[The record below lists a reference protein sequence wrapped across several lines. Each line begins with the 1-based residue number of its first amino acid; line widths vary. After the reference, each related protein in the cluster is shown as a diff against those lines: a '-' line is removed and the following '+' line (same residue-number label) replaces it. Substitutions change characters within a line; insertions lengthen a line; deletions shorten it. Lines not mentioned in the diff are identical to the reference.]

1 MQFKKK
7 LSGYDIPPPA
17 TSRITDKTSRT
28 GTSHGDNYHQAYS
41 MFVSGASVTHGFIVH
56 RVVRTPINKC
66 SLQSCAGFA
75 AGSSTRTSHG
85 TEKTKS
91 ATDKI
96 HVVSNHSFSPYGSS
110 TILVFYTKPYENI
123 LAEIPLRRQMQG
135 RV

>member
-1 MQFKKK
+1 
-7 LSGYDIPPPA
+7 
-17 TSRITDKTSRT
+17 
-28 GTSHGDNYHQAYS
+28 

-96 HVVSNHSFSPYGSS
+96 HVVSNHLTLFLETSRFAIHRSEFESS
-110 TILVFYTKPYENI
+110 SDKVKNSK
-123 LAEIPLRRQMQG
+123 AEDLC
-135 RV
+135 